1 MPHMNN
7 LNFPENMFALQ
18 FLHTIEDN
26 FGKQK
31 QHKMKKLSIPHE

>member
-1 MPHMNN
+1 MPHVNN
-7 LNFPENMFALQ
+7 LNFSEYTFPFQ

-31 QHKMKKLSIPHE
+31 QHIMKELSISNE

>member
-1 MPHMNN
+1 MPHVNN
-7 LNFPENMFALQ
+7 LNFPEYTFAFY

-31 QHKMKKLSIPHE
+31 QHKIKELSISNE

>member
-1 MPHMNN
+1 MPHVNN
-7 LNFPENMFALQ
+7 LILPEHTFAFK

-31 QHKMKKLSIPHE
+31 QHKMKELSISNE